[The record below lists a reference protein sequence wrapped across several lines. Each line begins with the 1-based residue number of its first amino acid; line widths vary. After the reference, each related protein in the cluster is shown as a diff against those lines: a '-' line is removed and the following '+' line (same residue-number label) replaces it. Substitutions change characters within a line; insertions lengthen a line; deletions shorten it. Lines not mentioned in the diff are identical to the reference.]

1 MDRQEDHMGKLPSSR
16 SEGCAHHVD
25 PVSTVAGT
33 PEGNGEL
40 PEVPELCSRHRTRQ
54 ARQKMETSLF
64 VAAVVVEP

>member
-1 MDRQEDHMGKLPSSR
+1 MGKLPSSR

-25 PVSTVAGT
+25 PVSTVAEK
-33 PEGNGEL
+33 PAENGEL
-40 PEVPELCSRHRTRQ
+40 PEVPELCSRYRTRQ